1 MNEVAG
7 QARGLVINLSN
18 VGSRTGECRH
28 ARRCCYFRCQT
39 PDPLVGTRRRT
50 RARGLTWRPEQSRAE
65 PSRPG
70 IRCRHDTKPGGT
82 FKNIT
87 ITVEQGQPTAVPTKR
102 NETKRNEVQRRL
114 CRLLMWLCGRRAS
127 LRVRITAALNVRTFL
142 SMFCAVHGPQCL
154 AMAAV
159 DASAVGE
166 HVWKQPC
173 VTAEYAGTVGPVC
186 RGALNS
192 RTRIGP
198 WQHRGIGQTGA
209 SRLIREMRS
218 ALGATLF
225 PSSSHDRC
233 LFGGR

>member
-1 MNEVAG
+1 MKPVARSASPLEAPRRILLPDGRMSGSTDWSAACLVLRCQAAAAAPMNEVAG

-102 NETKRNEVQRRL
+102 NETKRSAAAFVSLADVAVRAEGLSQSQNHRGPERSNVPFNVLRRT
-114 CRLLMWLCGRRAS
+114 WPPVPGNGRR
-127 LRVRITAALNVRTFL
+127 R
-142 SMFCAVHGPQCL
+142 
-154 AMAAV
+154 
-159 DASAVGE
+159 
-166 HVWKQPC
+166 
-173 VTAEYAGTVGPVC
+173 
-186 RGALNS
+186 
-192 RTRIGP
+192 RIG
-198 WQHRGIGQTGA
+198 RRRTC
-209 SRLIREMRS
+209 LET
-218 ALGATLF
+218 ALCHG
-225 PSSSHDRC
+225 
-233 LFGGR
+233 